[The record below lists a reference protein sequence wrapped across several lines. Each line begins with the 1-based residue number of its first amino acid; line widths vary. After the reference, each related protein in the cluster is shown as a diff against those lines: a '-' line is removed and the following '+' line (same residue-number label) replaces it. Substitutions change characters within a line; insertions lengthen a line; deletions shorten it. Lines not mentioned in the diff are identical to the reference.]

1 MKASKKLTGFA
12 LASAAALMLTA
23 CGGEPGESADQS
35 SASATS
41 EQAPADQAPADQSAT
56 PAPAQEAQVKCSG
69 VNACKGQSACATA
82 TTSCKGHNTCKGQG
96 WVKTTAADC
105 DAQGGTAG

>member
-23 CGGEPGESADQS
+23 CGGEKETA
-35 SASATS
+35 
-41 EQAPADQAPADQSAT
+41 EQAPADQSAA

-82 TTSCKGHNTCKGQG
+82 TTSCKGHNACKGQG
-96 WVKTTAADC
+96 WVETTAADC
-105 DAQGGTAG
+105 ETQGGTAS